1 NGTAC
6 SSTSANACGDGG
18 PATQAA
24 MAPSSLAAGPD
35 GSVYLSDASVSRIRR
50 ILPDGTITPAAG
62 NGSNCPSGTLP
73 CGDGG
78 QATAAQLFPT
88 GGIPVGPDGSLYI
101 ADGNLGR
108 VRRVR
113 PDGIIVNFAGNGT
126 VCSSST
132 ALCGDGGPATQAQF
146 RGSIDVALGVDG
158 SVYVP

>member
-1 NGTAC
+1 
-6 SSTSANACGDGG
+6 
-18 PATQAA
+18 
-24 MAPSSLAAGPD
+24 
-35 GSVYLSDASVSRIRR
+35 
-50 ILPDGTITPAAG
+50 
-62 NGSNCPSGTLP
+62 GSNCPSGTLP

-78 QATAAQLFPT
+78 QATAAQLFTT
-88 GGIPVGPDGSLYI
+88 GGITVGPDGSLYI

-158 SVYVP
+158 SVYVPDINSGRVRRIGPDGIITTVAGNGATSGTGGDGGFPVAAELGTPRAVAVGPDGRLYV